1 MLNFNQL
8 TEMIYKAVGRMRL
21 IPLLILPLL
30 VAGCSVGMA
39 LYGHSEPDLR
49 NIQVGKG
56 RQEVESYL
64 GKPVKTK
71 TEEWRT
77 IAVYQYQVG
86 NEPAP
91 ARAGMHALL
100 DVGTLG
106 LWEFIGTPIELVKG
120 STRRL
125 TVIYGP
131 DNKVVEIK
139 KGG

>member
-1 MLNFNQL
+1 
-8 TEMIYKAVGRMRL
+8 MRV
-21 IPLLILPLL
+21 ISWFILSVL
-30 VAGCSVGMA
+30 VVGCSVGMA

-49 NIQVGKG
+49 NIQVGQDRG
-56 RQEVESYL
+56 EVESYL

-71 TEEWRT
+71 TAEWRT

-86 NEPAP
+86 NNPAP
-91 ARAGMHALL
+91 ARAGMHAIL

-131 DNKVVEIK
+131 DDKVVEIK

>member
-1 MLNFNQL
+1 
-8 TEMIYKAVGRMRL
+8 MRL
-21 IPLLILPLL
+21 FSVIILAALM
-30 VAGCSVGMA
+30 AGCSVGMA

-49 NIQVGKG
+49 NIQVGKD
-56 RQEVESYL
+56 RKEVESYL

-71 TEEWRT
+71 TEDWRT

-91 ARAGMHALL
+91 ARAGMHAIL

-120 STRRL
+120 SKRHL

>member
-1 MLNFNQL
+1 M
-8 TEMIYKAVGRMRL
+8 TMKAGSMRL
-21 IPLLILPLL
+21 FSLTIIAIL

-39 LYGHSEPDLR
+39 LYGHYEPDLR
-49 NIQVGKG
+49 NIQVGKD
-56 RQEVESYL
+56 RKEVESYL

-71 TEEWRT
+71 SKDDRT

-91 ARAGMHALL
+91 ARAGMHAIL

-120 STRRL
+120 SKRRL

-131 DNKVVEIK
+131 DDKALEIK

>member
-1 MLNFNQL
+1 MRIFPVIIL
-8 TEMIYKAVGRMRL
+8 AV
-21 IPLLILPLL
+21 LLL
-30 VAGCSVGMA
+30 AGCSVGMA

-49 NIQVGKG
+49 NIQVGKD
-56 RQEVESYL
+56 RKEVESYL

-71 TEEWRT
+71 TEDWRT
-77 IAVYQYQVG
+77 IAVYKYQVG

-91 ARAGMHALL
+91 ARAGMHAIL

-106 LWEFIGTPIELVKG
+106 LWEFIGTPIELIKG

>member
-1 MLNFNQL
+1 MRKFPLIIL
-8 TEMIYKAVGRMRL
+8 AVF
-21 IPLLILPLL
+21 LL
-30 VAGCSVGMA
+30 AGCSVGMA

-49 NIQVGKG
+49 NIQVGKD
-56 RQEVESYL
+56 RKEVESYL

-71 TEEWRT
+71 TEDDRT
-77 IAVYQYQVG
+77 IAVYKYQVG
-86 NEPAP
+86 NTPAP
-91 ARAGMHALL
+91 ARAGMHAIL

-131 DNKVVEIK
+131 DDKVVEIK

>member
-1 MLNFNQL
+1 MTGKTGSIRIFSW
-8 TEMIYKAVGRMRL
+8 
-21 IPLLILPLL
+21 LILAIL

-49 NIQVGKG
+49 NIQVGKD

-71 TEEWRT
+71 TDEWRT
-77 IAVYQYQVG
+77 IAVYKYQVG

-91 ARAGMHALL
+91 ARAGMHAIL

-106 LWEFIGTPIELVKG
+106 LWEFIGTPIELIKG

-131 DNKVVEIK
+131 DDKALEIK
-139 KGG
+139 KGD

>member
-1 MLNFNQL
+1 MRIFPL
-8 TEMIYKAVGRMRL
+8 MILAV
-21 IPLLILPLL
+21 LL

-39 LYGHSEPDLR
+39 MYGHSEPDLR
-49 NIQVGKG
+49 NIQVGKD
-56 RQEVESYL
+56 RKEVESYL
-64 GKPVKTK
+64 GKPAKTK
-71 TEEWRT
+71 SEDDRT
-77 IAVYQYQVG
+77 IAVYKYQVG

-91 ARAGMHALL
+91 ARAGMHAIL